1 MTCTL
6 KHRRACVLFP
16 ARQKR
21 GSKLFQVFRMI
32 GIAMAIAGCV
42 SAAPPAQAM
51 LPQNS
56 IAELRSRF
64 THETDPV
71 RKAKLLLPL
80 GDAEF
85 QDTPKDE
92 DSESIGE
99 PLALFRQ

>member
-1 MTCTL
+1 M
-6 KHRRACVLFP
+6 
-16 ARQKR
+16 
-21 GSKLFQVFRMI
+21 FQVFRMI

-71 RKAKLLLPL
+71 RKAKLFLDAIQHPLLHL
-80 GDAEF
+80 GGIPIPA
-85 QDTPKDE
+85 TPAAATAAVVVAAISTVAAAIVILRE
-92 DSESIGE
+92 DRAGT
-99 PLALFRQ
+99 